1 MLNNIINNPMADSFK
16 EKLVEGMMFLF
27 DIVIKER
34 KDFHKKHK
42 ETRTVD
48 QIINDY
54 ANKNAIISGGTNIV
68 PFLNILT
75 SVPETLMIIRN
86 QLSMIYDISVVL
98 NKSHHMNKEL
108 MTYIFSS
115 AEGKGLL
122 SMVSHSNDK
131 LTIRKVSLNVFEA
144 IVGRLSVRITQN
156 LLKKTLA
163 KFIPM
168 AGAVV
173 MAGWSRMTTAEIG
186 KKASEILSKD
196 IEISDDEV
204 KSINP
209 DDLS

>member
-1 MLNNIINNPMADSFK
+1 MADKIVNNSIADIFK
-16 EKLVEGMMFLF
+16 DKLVEGMMFLF

-34 KDFHKKHK
+34 RDYHSQHK
-42 ETRTVD
+42 ETRNVK

-54 ANKNAIISGGTNIV
+54 ANKNAILSGGTNII

-86 QLSMIYDISVVL
+86 QLSMIYDISVAL

-108 MTYIFSS
+108 MIYIFSS
-115 AEGKGLL
+115 AESKGLL
-122 SMVSHSNDK
+122 SMVSHSHDK

-144 IVGRLSVRITQN
+144 LIGRIGLRITQN
-156 LLKKTLA
+156 LLKRGLA

-173 MAGWSRMTTAEIG
+173 MAGWSRMTTKEIG
-186 KKASEILSKD
+186 KKAADILSKD

-204 KSINP
+204 KTLN
-209 DDLS
+209 